1 MSVKAVAKQQQQ
13 SPIEIPAWSGSL
25 RPGKNEHLLERRITW
40 ADVATAH
47 LKKNK

>member
-25 RPGKNEHLLERRITW
+25 RPGKDEQLL
-40 ADVATAH
+40 
-47 LKKNK
+47 